1 MSDPILSTV
10 IKLFFASNTAQKN
23 EKEKFKKEISLLF
36 FLLSGYKESSY
47 FLDKHTTDTF
57 WKLIFCI
64 NCFLSIFLK
73 KTACLIHRRQMAAI
87 CGIKPWIGI
96 HRNDTAAYLNDMILV
111 TVNGSLAIF
120 AFLSNLV
127 IIVTVIKTPSLQKPC
142 NILLSNLAFADCLTG
157 VIVQPMFIVW
167 RLFLQRARQSCLH
180 QVLVFDMYY
189 TLQVLTVGLSFVNVI
204 SFDRHYAL
212 DRPLVYML
220 WFNFILGLNFLFFCF
235 CVW

>member
-1 MSDPILSTV
+1 
-10 IKLFFASNTAQKN
+10 
-23 EKEKFKKEISLLF
+23 
-36 FLLSGYKESSY
+36 
-47 FLDKHTTDTF
+47 
-57 WKLIFCI
+57 
-64 NCFLSIFLK
+64 
-73 KTACLIHRRQMAAI
+73 MAAI

-111 TVNGSLAIF
+111 TVNVSLAIF
-120 AFLSNLV
+120 AFLSNLF

-167 RLFLQRARQSCLH
+167 RLILQRARQSCLH

-189 TLQVLTVGLSFVNVI
+189 TLQLLTVGLSFVNVIII

-212 DRPLVYML
+212 DRPLVYITL
-220 WFNFILGLNFLFFCF
+220 ATKKGGSFT
-235 CVW
+235 